1 MSIKN
6 HLPVQNLG
14 KNVIDYVHTLN
25 CYKCFISVIYKT
37 IQITPF
43 FKKPAEVEKKSNLT
57 MTRLEWSQV
66 QGSDLT

>member
-43 FKKPAEVEKKSNLT
+43 FKKPAEVEKKIK
-57 MTRLEWSQV
+57 
-66 QGSDLT
+66 SDNDKVRMESSSGK

>member
-37 IQITPF
+37 MQITPF
-43 FKKPAEVEKKSNLT
+43 FKKPAEVEKKN
-57 MTRLEWSQV
+57 QI
-66 QGSDLT
+66 